1 MKPLLLYR
9 NQVMCGCQDIGL
21 PCRDDMRGIP
31 ADGSARLITE
41 QHGAARDG
49 SMRTG
54 VGVIT
59 EEGGKD
65 TAITVVTTI
74 VVTDTVMTMTTKPVT
89 P

>member
-1 MKPLLLYR
+1 
-9 NQVMCGCQDIGL
+9 MCGCQDIGL
-21 PCRDDMRGIP
+21 PCRDDMRGTP

-49 SMRTG
+49 SMRTRA
-54 VGVIT
+54 GVIT

-65 TAITVVTTI
+65 TAITIVTMI
-74 VVTDTVMTMTTKPVT
+74 VVTDTDTTMTTRPVT